1 VARIL
6 TPLPD
11 CDFDPSEAAV
21 PWRVLREAGHE
32 VVVATERGGSA
43 PAGDPVVLNGFV
55 AGRFGASEQAKAAYR
70 ELERSPEFSEPV
82 AWESVDPAAFDGLV
96 LPGGHAPGMRQYL
109 GSPVVQAHAA
119 EFMRAGKPVGAIC
132 HGVVVLARAG
142 VLAGRRTTCLP
153 KYLER
158 LGAAGMAWKRSYSMR
173 TYPEYVEDEVRA
185 ALSDP
190 ERDFERGPLPTK
202 PWAHEDGSY
211 VSARWYGDAEVF
223 ARRFVERF

>member
-1 VARIL
+1 M
-6 TPLPD
+6 PLPD
-11 CDFDPSEAAV
+11 QDFDPSEAAI
-21 PWRVLREAGHE
+21 PWQALREAGHE
-32 VVVATERGGSA
+32 VVVATERSGVA
-43 PAGDPVVLNGFV
+43 PAADPVVLNGFV
-55 AGRFGASEQAKAAYR
+55 AGLFGASEQAKAAYR
-70 ELERSPEFSEPV
+70 ELGRSQEFREPV
-82 AWESVDPAAFDGLV
+82 AWDSVDPSVFDGLV

-109 GSPVVQAHAA
+109 GSPVVQAQAA

-142 VLAGRRTTCLP
+142 GLTRRRTTCLP

-202 PWAHEDGSY
+202 PWALEDGSY

-223 ARRFVERF
+223 ARRFVERFS